1 LKFFIKNGV
10 SSLIITNGSKNILA
24 YSDGKLFVASESV
37 EMPVSRRVVEENKS
51 NKGGDTTGCGDN
63 FVGGVIASV
72 VDQRHKGIQH
82 PDLREACS
90 WGIVSGGY
98 TCFYI
103 GGTWFEDKPGE
114 KLERI
119 KPYYESYREQTSY

>member
-1 LKFFIKNGV
+1 LVG
-10 SSLIITNGSKNILA
+10 T
-24 YSDGKLFVASESV
+24 SEV
-37 EMPVSRRVVEENKS
+37 IEMPVSQRVVEENKS
-51 NKGGDTTGCGDN
+51 YRGGDTTGCGDN
-63 FVGGVIASV
+63 FVGGVIASI
-72 VDQRHKGIQH
+72 VDQRHKGIAH

-119 KPYYESYREQTSY
+119 KPYYASYREQISH